1 MRLFLAGLASLCLAS
16 LAEAGTLVVQPVTI
30 PEWKAVYGRVEARDT
45 LAARAR
51 VGGTLVSLDVS
62 EGDTVKG
69 GQRIAVVRDDKVD
82 FQVSALD
89 AQLKALVAQLQNAEA
104 ELVRGQTLVEKGVT
118 TSQRLDQ
125 LRTQVDVFRNQIAAA
140 EAQRQVV
147 VQQGAEGDVLA
158 PNDGKVLTVP
168 VTKGSVVMAGE
179 TVATLGGGGFFL
191 RLSIPERH
199 AALLEAGA
207 SLAVET
213 ADGALE
219 GRLAKIYPQIEG
231 GRVTADVEVADLP
244 TDFVDARVL
253 VRVPVGTRQAILVP
267 AAAISSRSG
276 IDTLR
281 ISSDGVES
289 DRTVVLGER
298 HGDDMEIL
306 SGLSAGDAVVLP

>member
-1 MRLFLAGLASLCLAS
+1 M
-16 LAEAGTLVVQPVTI
+16 
-30 PEWKAVYGRVEARDT
+30 
-45 LAARAR
+45 
-51 VGGTLVSLDVS
+51 SLDVS
-62 EGDTVKG
+62 EGDAVKG
-69 GQRIAVVRDDKVD
+69 GQRIAVVRDDKID

-89 AQLKALVAQLQNAEA
+89 AQLKALAAQLQNAEG

-125 LRTQVDVFRNQIAAA
+125 LRTQVDVFRNQIAAT

-213 ADGALE
+213 AGGALE
-219 GRLAKIYPQIEG
+219 GRLVKIYPQIEG

-267 AAAISSRSG
+267 ASAVASRSG

-281 ISSDGVES
+281 ISSGGVES

-298 HGDDMEIL
+298 HGDDVEIL

>member
-16 LAEAGTLVVQPVTI
+16 LAEAGTLVVQPVAV

-62 EGDTVKG
+62 EGDAVKG
-69 GQRIAVVRDDKVD
+69 GQRIAVVRDDKID

-89 AQLKALVAQLQNAEA
+89 AQLKALAAQLQNAEG

-125 LRTQVDVFRNQIAAA
+125 LRTQVDVFRNQIAAT

-179 TVATLGGGGFFL
+179 TVATLGGGGFYL

-244 TDFVDARVL
+244 TEFVDARVL
-253 VRVPVGTRQAILVP
+253 VRVPVGMRQAILVP
-267 AAAISSRSG
+267 TSALSSRSG

-281 ISSDGVES
+281 ISSNGVES

-298 HGDDMEIL
+298 HGDDVEIL

>member
-1 MRLFLAGLASLCLAS
+1 MRIIVAGLVSLCLTS
-16 LAEAGTLVVQPVTI
+16 LAQAGTLVVQPVAV
-30 PEWKAVYGRVEARDT
+30 PEWKAVYGRVEARDS

-51 VGGTLVSLDVS
+51 VGGTLISLDVS
-62 EGDTVKG
+62 EGDTVKA
-69 GQRIAVVRDDKVD
+69 GQRIAVVRDDKID

-89 AQLKALVAQLQNAEA
+89 SQMKALEAQLQNAVA
-104 ELVRGQTLVEKGVT
+104 ELARGQTLVDKGVT

-125 LRTQVDVFRNQIAAA
+125 LRTQVDVFRNQIAAT

-147 VQQGAEGDVLA
+147 IQQGAEGDVLA
-158 PNDGKVLTVP
+158 PDDGKVLTVP

-213 ADGALE
+213 TGGTLE
-219 GRLAKIYPQIEG
+219 GRLAKIYPQIEN
-231 GRVTADVEVADLP
+231 GRVTADVEVPGLV

-253 VRVPVGTRQAILVP
+253 VRVPIGTRQAILVP
-267 AAAISSRSG
+267 VSAVASRSG

-281 ISSDGVES
+281 VASGGAES

-298 HGDDMEIL
+298 HGGDVEIL
-306 SGLSAGDAVVLP
+306 TGLAAGDAVVLP

>member
-1 MRLFLAGLASLCLAS
+1 MRLFLTGLASLCLVS
-16 LAEAGTLVVQPVTI
+16 LAEAGTLVVQPVAI

-62 EGDTVKG
+62 EGDAVKG
-69 GQRIAVVRDDKVD
+69 GQRIAVVRDDKID

-89 AQLKALVAQLQNAEA
+89 AQLKALVAQLQNAES
-104 ELVRGQTLVEKGVT
+104 ELARGQTLVEKGVS

-199 AALLEAGA
+199 ADLLEMGA

-213 ADGALE
+213 ANGALE

-244 TDFVDARVL
+244 TDFVDARLL
-253 VRVPVGTRQAILVP
+253 VRVPVGKRQAILVP
-267 AAAISSRSG
+267 ASAVASRSG

-281 ISSDGVES
+281 ISSEGVES

-298 HGDDMEIL
+298 HGDDVEIL

>member
-16 LAEAGTLVVQPVTI
+16 LAEAGTLVVQPVAV

-62 EGDTVKG
+62 EGDAVKG
-69 GQRIAVVRDDKVD
+69 GQRIAVVRDDKID

-89 AQLKALVAQLQNAEA
+89 AQLKALAAQLQNAEG

-125 LRTQVDVFRNQIAAA
+125 LRTQVDVFRNQIAAT

-219 GRLAKIYPQIEG
+219 GRLVKIYPQIEG

-253 VRVPVGTRQAILVP
+253 IRVPVGTRQAILVP
-267 AAAISSRSG
+267 ASAVASRSG

-281 ISSDGVES
+281 ISSGGVES

-298 HGDDMEIL
+298 HGDDVEIL

>member
-16 LAEAGTLVVQPVTI
+16 LAEAGTLVVQPVAV

-62 EGDTVKG
+62 EGDAVKG
-69 GQRIAVVRDDKVD
+69 GQRIAVVRDDKID

-199 AALLEAGA
+199 ADLLEMGA

-213 ADGALE
+213 ANGALE

-244 TDFVDARVL
+244 TDFVDARLL
-253 VRVPVGTRQAILVP
+253 VRVPVGKRQAILVP
-267 AAAISSRSG
+267 ASAVASRSG
-276 IDTLR
+276 FDTLR
-281 ISSDGVES
+281 ISSEGVES

-298 HGDDMEIL
+298 HGDDVEIL

>member
-16 LAEAGTLVVQPVTI
+16 LAEAGTLVVQPVAI

-62 EGDTVKG
+62 EGDAVKG
-69 GQRIAVVRDDKVD
+69 GQRIAVVRDDKID

-89 AQLKALVAQLQNAEA
+89 AQLKALAAQLQNAES
-104 ELVRGQTLVEKGVT
+104 ELARGQTLVEKGVT

-125 LRTQVDVFRNQIAAA
+125 LRTQVDVFRNQIVAA

-219 GRLAKIYPQIEG
+219 GRLVKIYPQIEG
-231 GRVTADVEVADLP
+231 GRVTADVEVADLQ
-244 TDFVDARVL
+244 TDFVDARLL
-253 VRVPVGTRQAILVP
+253 VRVPVGTRQAFLVP
-267 AAAISSRSG
+267 ASAVVSRSG

-289 DRTVVLGER
+289 DHTVVLGER
-298 HGDDMEIL
+298 HGDDVEIL

>member
-16 LAEAGTLVVQPVTI
+16 LAEAGTLVVQPVAV
-30 PEWKAVYGRVEARDT
+30 PEWKAVYGRVEARDS

-51 VGGTLVSLDVS
+51 VGGTLVSLSVS

-69 GQRIAVVRDDKVD
+69 GQRIAVVRDDKID
-82 FQVSALD
+82 FQISALD
-89 AQLKALVAQLQNAEA
+89 SQLKALVAQLQNAEA

-179 TVATLGGGGFFL
+179 TVANLGGGGFFL

-231 GRVTADVEVADLP
+231 GRVTADVEVAGLP
-244 TDFVDARVL
+244 TDFVDARLL

-267 AAAISSRSG
+267 ASAVSSRSG

-281 ISSDGVES
+281 VAADGVES
-289 DRTVVLGER
+289 VRTVVIGER
-298 HGDDMEIL
+298 HGDDVEIL
-306 SGLSAGDAVVLP
+306 SGLAAGDAVVLP

>member
-16 LAEAGTLVVQPVTI
+16 LAEAGTLVVQPVAV

-62 EGDTVKG
+62 EGDAVKG
-69 GQRIAVVRDDKVD
+69 GQRIAVVRDDKID

-89 AQLKALVAQLQNAEA
+89 AQLKALAAQLQNAEG

-125 LRTQVDVFRNQIAAA
+125 LRTQVDVFRNQIAAT

-179 TVATLGGGGFFL
+179 TVATLGGGGFYL

-199 AALLEAGA
+199 AALLEAGS

-267 AAAISSRSG
+267 TSALASRSG

-281 ISSDGVES
+281 ISSNGVES

-298 HGDDMEIL
+298 HGDDVEIL

>member
-16 LAEAGTLVVQPVTI
+16 LAEAGTLVVQPVAV

-62 EGDTVKG
+62 EGDAVKG
-69 GQRIAVVRDDKVD
+69 GQRIAVVRDDKID

-89 AQLKALVAQLQNAEA
+89 AQLKALAAQLQNAEG

-125 LRTQVDVFRNQIAAA
+125 LRTQVDVFRNQIAAT

-179 TVATLGGGGFFL
+179 TVATLGGGGFYL

-199 AALLEAGA
+199 AALLEAGS

-213 ADGALE
+213 AGGALE

-267 AAAISSRSG
+267 ASALASRSG

-281 ISSDGVES
+281 ISSNGVES

-298 HGDDMEIL
+298 HGDDVEIL

>member
-1 MRLFLAGLASLCLAS
+1 MRVFFAGLVSLCLVS
-16 LAEAGTLVVQPVTI
+16 LAEAGTLVVQPVAV
-30 PEWKAVYGRVEARDT
+30 PQWKAVYGRVEARDS
-45 LAARAR
+45 LVARAR

-62 EGDTVKG
+62 EGDTVKA
-69 GQRIAVVRDDKVD
+69 GQRIAIVRDDKID

-89 AQLKALVAQLQNAEA
+89 AQLKALDAQLQNAEA
-104 ELVRGQTLVEKGVT
+104 ELARGQTLVDKGVA

-125 LRTQVDVFRNQIAAA
+125 LRTQVDVFRNQIVAS

-158 PNDGKVLTVP
+158 PAEGKVLTVP

-199 AALLEAGA
+199 AALLEKGA

-213 ADGALE
+213 ADGVLE
-219 GRLAKIYPQIEG
+219 GLLAKIYPQIDG
-231 GRVTADVEVADLP
+231 GRVTADVEVPGLP
-244 TDFVDARVL
+244 TDFVDARLL
-253 VRVPVGTRQAILVP
+253 VRVPVGTRQALLVP
-267 AAAISSRSG
+267 ANAVTSRSG

-281 ISSDGVES
+281 VASDGGEIA
-289 DRTVVLGER
+289 RTVVLGEW
-298 HGDDMEIL
+298 HDGNVEIL
-306 SGLSAGDAVVLP
+306 SGLAAGDVVVVP

>member
-1 MRLFLAGLASLCLAS
+1 MRLVLAGLASLCLVS
-16 LAEAGTLVVQPVTI
+16 LAEAGSVVVQPIAI
-30 PEWKAVYGRVEARDT
+30 PEWKAVYGRVEARDS

-51 VGGTLVSLDVS
+51 VGGTLVSLEVS
-62 EGDTVKG
+62 EGDMVTA
-69 GQRIAVVRDDKVD
+69 GQRIAVVRDDKIE
-82 FQVSALD
+82 FQISALD

-104 ELVRGQTLVEKGVT
+104 ELGRGQTLVEKGVT

-158 PNDGKVLTVP
+158 PADGKVLTVP
-168 VTKGSVVMAGE
+168 VTKGSVLMAGE

-199 AALLEAGA
+199 AALLNEGS

-213 ADGALE
+213 ADSALK

-231 GRVTADVEVADLP
+231 GRVTADVEVSGLP
-244 TDFVDARVL
+244 TNFVDARLL
-253 VRVPVGTRQAILVP
+253 VRVPVGARQALLVP
-267 AAAISSRSG
+267 TAAIHSRSG

-281 ISSDGVES
+281 IASNGQETS
-289 DRTVVLGER
+289 RTVVLGEQ
-298 HGDDMEIL
+298 HGDDVEIL
-306 SGLSAGDAVVLP
+306 SGLSAGDTVVLP

>member
-16 LAEAGTLVVQPVTI
+16 LAEAGTLVVQPVTV

-191 RLSIPERH
+191 RLSISERH

>member
-16 LAEAGTLVVQPVTI
+16 LAEAGTLVVQPVAV

-62 EGDTVKG
+62 EGDAVKG
-69 GQRIAVVRDDKVD
+69 GQRIAVVRDDKID

-89 AQLKALVAQLQNAEA
+89 AQLKALAAQLQNAEG

-125 LRTQVDVFRNQIAAA
+125 LRTQVDVFRNQIAAT

-179 TVATLGGGGFFL
+179 TVATLGGGGFYL

-267 AAAISSRSG
+267 ASALASRSG

-281 ISSDGVES
+281 ISSNGVES

-298 HGDDMEIL
+298 HGDDVEIL

>member
-16 LAEAGTLVVQPVTI
+16 LAEAGTLVVQPVAV

-45 LAARAR
+45 LNARAR

-62 EGDTVKG
+62 EGDAVKG
-69 GQRIAVVRDDKVD
+69 GQRIAVVRDDKID

-89 AQLKALVAQLQNAEA
+89 AQLKALAAQLQNAET
-104 ELVRGQTLVEKGVT
+104 ELARGQTLVDKGVT

-168 VTKGSVVMAGE
+168 MTKGSVVMAGE

-213 ADGALE
+213 ANGVLE

-244 TDFVDARVL
+244 TDFVDARLL
-253 VRVPVGTRQAILVP
+253 VRVPVGTRQAIVVP
-267 AAAISSRSG
+267 ASAVVSRSG

-281 ISSDGVES
+281 ISSNGVES

-298 HGDDMEIL
+298 HGDDVEIL

>member
-16 LAEAGTLVVQPVTI
+16 LAEAGPLVVQPVSV

-62 EGDTVKG
+62 EGDAVKG
-69 GQRIAVVRDDKVD
+69 GQRIAVVRDDKID

-89 AQLKALVAQLQNAEA
+89 AQLKALAAQLQNAEG

-125 LRTQVDVFRNQIAAA
+125 LRTQVDVFRNQIAAT

-179 TVATLGGGGFFL
+179 TVATLGGGGFYL

-267 AAAISSRSG
+267 ASALASRSG

-281 ISSDGVES
+281 ISSNGVES

-298 HGDDMEIL
+298 HGDDVEIL